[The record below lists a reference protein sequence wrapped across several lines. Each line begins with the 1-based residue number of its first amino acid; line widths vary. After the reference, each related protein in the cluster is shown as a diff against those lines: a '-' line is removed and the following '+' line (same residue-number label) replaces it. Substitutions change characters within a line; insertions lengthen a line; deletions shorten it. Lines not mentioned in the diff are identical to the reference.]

1 MSRHKASSFRMLWPS
16 LIALIMAAASAG
28 VLYVQN
34 LELVHGAKEKF
45 NWDMLMDNM
54 GTISAILIIV
64 VVGIICIVQGIFF
77 MLRKIYDMRLP
88 WMGGLLLLVAL
99 WAYNDSTLVQ
109 LFDLGPRTT
118 RVVEYVCLMG
128 MSIPIIYFTWHT
140 CHRKARILPWLG
152 IVGYL
157 NIFVQC
163 TLAINGVIAV
173 DGLRIVTHALLL
185 ISVLVCMVC
194 LLKYRKRAVH
204 PRRLMQLFWGFVILT
219 GFALVSAGL
228 YWMGDM
234 QYYRIIAMN
243 GLVIFSIFMESVIIL
258 SYIESLQR
266 NRARVEELRTFEA
279 LSQAK
284 GRMMEQLIDCIV
296 SAMEAKDSYTAD
308 HSNRVRELA
317 VMIAQKANYTASELE
332 DIDRAANLHDIG
344 KLGIPDRILLKPEA
358 LTANERK
365 VMCEHAS
372 LGSQIISQVEGMYRI
387 SKIILHHH
395 ERYDGKGYP
404 DGIAG
409 EEIPTSAR
417 IIAIADSID
426 AMTSDRCYRQALG
439 LEKCREEIEKNLG
452 VMYDP
457 VLGRLTLDNWDE
469 VEEIVLSP
477 TKRKAQLSWMAE
489 VMHSF
494 QG

>member
-1 MSRHKASSFRMLWPS
+1 MSRHKASGLGWLWPS

-45 NWDMLMDNM
+45 NWDMLMDNK
-54 GTISAILIIV
+54 GTIGAILVIA
-64 VVGIICIVQGIFF
+64 VVGIICIMQGIFF
-77 MLRKIYDMRLP
+77 MSRKIRDMRLP

-118 RVVEYVCLMG
+118 GVVEYVCLMA
-128 MSIPIIYFTWHT
+128 MPIPIVYFTWHT
-140 CHRKARILPWLG
+140 CHRRGKILPCLG

-163 TLAINGVIAV
+163 TLAVNGVIAV
-173 DGLRIVTHALLL
+173 DGLRLVTHVILLVS
-185 ISVLVCMVC
+185 IVVCMAC
-194 LLKYRKRAVH
+194 LLRHRRRSTH
-204 PRRLMQLFWGFVILT
+204 PGHLMQLFTGFVILLSF
-219 GFALVSAGL
+219 GLASGLL
-228 YWMGDM
+228 YWMGNM
-234 QYYRIIAMN
+234 RYYRIVALV

-279 LSQAK
+279 LSRAK

-308 HSNRVRELA
+308 HSTRVRDLS
-317 VMIAQKANYTASELE
+317 VMIAKKANYSAADLE
-332 DIDRAANLHDIG
+332 EINRAANLHDIG
-344 KLGIPDRILLKPEA
+344 KLGIPDSILLKPEA

-372 LGSQIISQVEGMYRI
+372 IGSQIISQVEGMYRV

-404 DGIAG
+404 DGVAG
-409 EEIPTSAR
+409 EDIPASAR

-457 VLGRLTLDNWDE
+457 VLGQLTLDNWEE
-469 VEEIVLSP
+469 VEEIVRSH
-477 TKRKAQLSWMAE
+477 TKRRPQLSWMAE
-489 VMHSF
+489 VMQSF